1 MKSPVIRHIAAAL
14 LLCFINTAL
23 AQSSGQIRL
32 SEAQLTKAGISFAEI
47 KPVSAAAEGIRLA
60 GSVVYPPNRIEVVS
74 TPAAGVVQAVLVN
87 SMDMVKSGQ
96 VLARLHSPE
105 LLQWQRDYMQQNT
118 QLELATKKAERDESL
133 FNEGIIAAS
142 RIQETR
148 NQLQQSRVAVQE
160 RAQMLKLSG
169 MSDSAIARLNSQ
181 SGLSPLIEIRSHS
194 GGSVLELMLQPGQRV
209 EAGAALAKVARGG
222 ELWLELQASRAQ
234 GDQIAVGDIVK
245 VSACRQSGKVTA
257 IAPQMF
263 EQSQLVIVRATLPG
277 AEKCLRPG
285 QYLEAAISSKQLP
298 QSGWV
303 IPSAALVRNGGSE
316 FIFVRNAAGVKPV
329 AVNVVTRAVDH
340 LIVQG
345 SLEAGLQVAVQGT
358 ASLKGIWLG
367 LGASGSEAK

>member
-1 MKSPVIRHIAAAL
+1 MKSLVIRQFTAAL
-14 LLCFINTAL
+14 LLCFVTTAL
-23 AQSSGQIRL
+23 AQKSAQIRL
-32 SEAQLTKAGISFAEI
+32 SDTRLAKSGISFAEI
-47 KPVSAAAEGIRLA
+47 KAVSAAAEGIRLA
-60 GSVVYPPNRIEVVS
+60 GSVVYPPNRIEIIS

-105 LLQWQRDYMQQNT
+105 LLQWQRDYVQQTT
-118 QLELATKKAERDESL
+118 QLELATKKTERDESL

-142 RIQETR
+142 RLQETR

-169 MSDSAIARLNSQ
+169 MSASGVARLNSQ
-181 SGLSPLIEIRSHS
+181 SGLNPLIEIRSHS

-234 GDQIAVGDIVK
+234 GDQIVMGDTVK
-245 VSACRQSGKVTA
+245 VGACKQTGKVTA

-263 EQSQLVIVRATLPG
+263 EQSQLVIVRASLPG

-298 QSGWV
+298 SSGWV
-303 IPSAALVRNGGSE
+303 IPSAALVRNGGGE
-316 FIFVRNAAGVKPV
+316 FIFVRNAAGVKAV
-329 AVNVVTRAVDH
+329 AVTVLTRAVDH

-345 SLEAGLQVAVQGT
+345 PLAAGLQVAVQGT
-358 ASLKGIWLG
+358 VSLKGIWLG
-367 LGASGSEAK
+367 LGVSGSEAK

>member
-1 MKSPVIRHIAAAL
+1 MKSLVIRQFTAAL
-14 LLCFINTAL
+14 LLCLVNTVL

-32 SEAQLTKAGISFAEI
+32 SEAQLAKSGISFTEI
-47 KPVSAAAEGIRLA
+47 KAVSTATEGLRLA
-60 GSVVYPPNRIEVVS
+60 GSVVYPPNRIEVIR

-87 SMDMVKSGQ
+87 SMDRVKSGQ

-105 LLQWQRDYMQQNT
+105 LLQWQRDYVQQTT

-142 RIQETR
+142 RLQETR
-148 NQLQQSRVAVQE
+148 NLLQQSRVAVQE

-169 MSDSAIARLNSQ
+169 MSASAVARLNSQ
-181 SGLSPLIEIRSHS
+181 SGLNPLIEIHSQS

-234 GDQIAVGDIVK
+234 GDQIAMGDTVNVG
-245 VSACRQSGKVTA
+245 ACKQSGKVTA

-263 EQSQLVIVRATLPG
+263 EQSQLVIVRASLPG

-285 QYLEAAISSKQLP
+285 QYLEATISSKQLP
-298 QSGWV
+298 SSGWV
-303 IPSAALVRNGGSE
+303 IPSAALVRNGGGE

-329 AVNVVTRAVDH
+329 AVTVLTRAVDH

-345 SLEAGLQVAVQGT
+345 PLTAGLQVAVQGT

-367 LGASGSEAK
+367 LGVSGSEAK

>member
-1 MKSPVIRHIAAAL
+1 MKSLVIRHFTAAL
-14 LLCFINTAL
+14 LFCFVNTVL

-32 SEAQLTKAGISFAEI
+32 SEAQLAKSGISFTEI
-47 KPVSAAAEGIRLA
+47 KAVSTATEGLRLA
-60 GSVVYPPNRIEVVS
+60 GSVVYPPNRIEIIS

-87 SMDMVKSGQ
+87 SMDRVKIGQ

-105 LLQWQRDYMQQNT
+105 LLQWQRDYVQQTT

-142 RIQETR
+142 RLQETR

-169 MSDSAIARLNSQ
+169 MSASAVARLNSQ
-181 SGLSPLIEIRSHS
+181 SGLNPLIEIHSQS

-234 GDQIAVGDIVK
+234 GDQIAMGDTVNVG
-245 VSACRQSGKVTA
+245 ACKQSGKVTA

-263 EQSQLVIVRATLPG
+263 EQSQLVIVRASLPG
-277 AEKCLRPG
+277 AEQCLRPG

-298 QSGWV
+298 SSGWV

-329 AVNVVTRAVDH
+329 VVTVLTRAVDH

-345 SLEAGLQVAVQGT
+345 PLTAGLQVAVQGT

-367 LGASGSEAK
+367 LGVSGSEAK